1 MTDQISLSCIIYR
14 AYRIDE
20 YTYLSN
26 NGSRRAPKSGND
38 IDLTTVYIITILAHK
53 KKPHP
58 ISDQMRQSDQMLN

>member
-1 MTDQISLSCIIYR
+1 MTDQISFSCIIYR
-14 AYRIDE
+14 AYRIGE

-26 NGSRRAPKSGND
+26 NGSRRAPKSSND
-38 IDLTTVYIITILAHK
+38 IDLTTFFILIILAY